1 MKRRAFG
8 WLGSLAVAAL
18 LGAGGAQ
25 AASVPETPEP
35 IKLAMNEWTG
45 QHLTTKIAGK
55 ILERM
60 GYAVEYITAGYYPQ
74 LQGLADNDVTAT
86 LEIWMSNIGDGYG
99 EAVGSGKV
107 EEIGDL
113 GLASREAWWYPDYV
127 EEMCPG
133 LPDWSALKECAELFA
148 TPDTMPS
155 GRFVDYPADW
165 GDNNAPRMKALG
177 LDFVTI
183 PAGSEGNM
191 VAELKSAVEKKQ
203 PILLQFWTPHW
214 LHAEVKLHQVKLPTY
229 EDACLTDPA
238 WGINPDETFDCDWP
252 EGRPVF
258 KLAWAGMK
266 DTWPAAYKF
275 LKAYQLTAEE
285 QIPMLYA
292 VDSQGRSVEEVA
304 DEWIENNKDKWQ
316 AWVDAAMM

>member
-1 MKRRAFG
+1 MNRRTSA

-25 AASVPETPEP
+25 AGSVPESSEP
-35 IKLAMNEWTG
+35 IKLAINEWTG

-74 LQGLADNDVTAT
+74 LQGLADNDVTAS

-107 EEIGDL
+107 EELGDL
-113 GLASREAWWYPDYV
+113 GLVTRETWWYPAYV

-133 LPDWSALKECAELFA
+133 LPDWTALKECTEIFA

-165 GDNNAPRMKALG
+165 GDLNAPRMKALG

-183 PAGSEGNM
+183 PAGSEGNI

-203 PILLQFWTPHW
+203 PILTQLWSPHW
-214 LHAEVKLHQVKLPTY
+214 VHAEIEMHQVKLPPY
-229 EDACLTDPA
+229 EDACVSDPA
-238 WGINPDETFDCDWP
+238 WGMNPDETFDCDWP

-258 KLAWAGMK
+258 KIAWAGMK

-275 LKAYQLTAEE
+275 LKAFQLTTEE
-285 QIPMLYA
+285 QLPMLYA
-292 VDSQGRSVEEVA
+292 VDSQGHTVDEIA
-304 DEWIENNKDKWQ
+304 DEWVENNKDKWQ